1 LKSFISTASGVQA
14 TSQYYLTPAPDDAN
28 AVLNGSYMVLACISG
43 YTNTGGCLN
52 VTCLANGSWTQFPN
66 CVSNTGSG
74 SMTTPTISNGGGG
87 PMMTTAIST
96 GNGSPCMIDPAT
108 TFNISNGYYSSS
120 SLSYASV
127 NTATGNYIKFSALNF
142 II

>member
-14 TSQYYLTPAPDDAN
+14 TSQYYLAPAPDDAN
-28 AVLNGSYMVLACISG
+28 AVLNGSYMVLACLSG
-43 YTNTGGCLN
+43 YTNTGGSLN
-52 VTCLANGSWTQFPN
+52 VTCLGNGTWTQFPN
-66 CVSNTGSG
+66 CVLNSGSG
-74 SMTTPTISNGGGG
+74 SITT
-87 PMMTTAIST
+87 TTVST
-96 GNGSPCMIDPAT
+96 GNGSPCMIDAAT
-108 TFNISNGYYSSS
+108 TFTITNGFYLSS

>member
-1 LKSFISTASGVQA
+1 MKSFISTSSGVQA
-14 TSQYYLTPAPDDAN
+14 TSQYYLAPAPDDSN

-43 YTNTGGCLN
+43 YTNTGGSLN
-52 VTCLANGSWTQFPN
+52 VTCLANGTWTQFPN
-66 CVSNTGSG
+66 CVLNSGSG
-74 SMTTPTISNGGGG
+74 SITT
-87 PMMTTAIST
+87 TTIST
-96 GNGSPCMIDPAT
+96 GNGSPCIIDAAT
-108 TFNISNGYYSSS
+108 TFTIMNGYYSSS